1 MPRYYYILGSFSEE
15 LSLSELKALLETYNP
30 TARITE
36 KYAKVCVAEHSQ
48 EVAKKIAKRTC
59 CIREIGLVLGY
70 DDLLEPT
77 YDYVSEIRDEYLW
90 IKSLNPHSLRS
101 EELAERYLCELSQ
114 ITGLPIEFRKGAYLR
129 VVFSDERVIVG
140 KPVYI
145 PDTASFQQRKPT
157 RRPFFRSIALT
168 PEFSRLLVNLAR
180 VKEGEVLLDPFA
192 GTGSILIEAG
202 LMGIRGIGVDLDRVL
217 VKGMKVNIEHYNLKA
232 TSLVLWGDSRELV
245 YANVDGVA
253 TDPPYGR
260 SASTHG
266 ASVVEVYRRFLENAK
281 FSVKKGGYIVFIAP
295 LNLEDTVEDM
305 LCELGLIV
313 HGKHYMYV
321 HGALTRIIYEVLNPE
336 R

>member
-1 MPRYYYILGSFSEE
+1 MLRYYYILGGFSEE
-15 LSLSELKALLETYNP
+15 LSLSELKALLETYDP

-36 KYAKVCVAEHSQ
+36 KYARVCVAEHSR
-48 EVAKKIAKRTC
+48 EVAEKIARRTC

-70 DDLLEPT
+70 DDVHKPT
-77 YDYVSEIRDEYLW
+77 YDYISEVHGEYSW
-90 IKSLNPHSLRS
+90 IKSLNPHSLHSS
-101 EELAERYLCELSQ
+101 EFAEKYLRELSRL
-114 ITGLPIEFRKGAYLR
+114 TGLPTEFRKGAYLR

-145 PDTASFQQRKPT
+145 PDTASFQQRKPSK
-157 RRPFFRSIALT
+157 RPFFRSIALT
-168 PEFSRLLVNLAR
+168 PAFSRLLVNLAR

-202 LMGIRGIGVDLDRVL
+202 LMGVRGIGVDLDYVL
-217 VKGMKVNIEHYNLKA
+217 VEGMKVNIEHYNLKA
-232 TSLVLWGDSRELV
+232 GSLILWGDSRELV
-245 YANVDGVA
+245 YANVDGVS

-266 ASVVEVYRRFLENAK
+266 ADVIEVYRRFLEKAK
-281 FSVKKGGYIVFIAP
+281 LSVKKRGYIVFIAP
-295 LNLEDTVEDM
+295 LNLEYVVDEM

-313 HGKHYMYV
+313 RGKHYMYV